1 VRSHRHTQVSHDR
14 RYPGAPRSDEII
26 AGVQAEEHV
35 PAREERRPGGTW
47 AKGAS
52 TDQRKGGRAL
62 KNRTALSHRTGLA
75 GLVAL
80 PAFKPYLAQARAFA
94 KAHVAT
100 LARSV
105 GGGECGAGP
114 ASVVTTA
121 ALQLAASRF
130 CFDQASLTGDADL
143 FLKASKLGDASRNNL
158 LSASDL
164 CAAEAQAR
172 PKADPLAAARARI
185 SATAAAARKD
195 DPK

>member
-1 VRSHRHTQVSHDR
+1 MTKSHTQQSHDG
-14 RYPGAPRSDEII
+14 RYPMVPRSDELMS
-26 AGVQAEEHV
+26 GVQATEQAE
-35 PAREERRPGGTW
+35 AGDERRTGGTW
-47 AKGAS
+47 AKGARTAQS
-52 TDQRKGGRAL
+52 KGGKAL
-62 KNRTALSHRTGLA
+62 KHQTALSHRTGLA
-75 GLVAL
+75 GLLAL

-121 ALQLAASRF
+121 ALQLAASRY
-130 CFDQASLTGDADL
+130 CFDQASTTGDADL

-172 PKADPLAAARARI
+172 PKESNLTRLLREVGAEKGKP
-185 SATAAAARKD
+185 
-195 DPK
+195 